1 MQNST
6 IILLIIVAVIAA
18 VIAMVLGGWIS
29 FTDSG
34 ESARMTIHKEKMKQD
49 TEAAVEQGEEFL
61 ENTADKGKQLIDQ
74 ETHKDQ
80 SVDLSIDSEL
90 EDSTTKP

>member
-6 IILLIIVAVIAA
+6 IILLIVVAV
-18 VIAMVLGGWIS
+18 VAMVLGGWIS

-34 ESARMTIHKEKMKQD
+34 DSASMTIHKDKMKQD

-61 ENTADKGKQLIDQ
+61 KDTTDEGKQLIDQ

-80 SVDLSIDSEL
+80 SADLSTDSEL
-90 EDSTTKP
+90 EDSTKKP

>member
-6 IILLIIVAVIAA
+6 IILLIVVAV
-18 VIAMVLGGWIS
+18 VAMVLGGWIS

-34 ESARMTIHKEKMKQD
+34 DSASMTIHKDKMKQD

-61 ENTADKGKQLIDQ
+61 KDTTDKGKQLMDQ

-80 SVDLSIDSEL
+80 SVDLSTDSEL
-90 EDSTTKP
+90 EDSTRKP